1 MHHTKSKKILVYIFL
16 FLFIGTLGNKNLN
29 KIEIKKINQINVSGL
44 NEEKNFEVLKSLDA
58 YKFYNL
64 FFLNKVK
71 IDQLLSSYDHI
82 ENYSVF
88 KKYPSSLIVQLTETN
103 YLARVSQNGKNFYL
117 GSNGKLIEAVDENK
131 KLPNIFG
138 DLDLNEFFKLKK
150 IIDESNYNFDEIE
163 SLFFFPSKRWDIEMT
178 SGILIKLPKKRLE
191 ESLNLSLEIL
201 DDKNFKNIKVIDVRQ
216 ERQIVIN
223 E

>member
-1 MHHTKSKKILVYIFL
+1 MYQTKSKKILIYIFL
-16 FLFIGTLGNKNLN
+16 FLIIGTFNNKDFN

-44 NEEKNFEVLKSLDA
+44 SEEKNFEVLKSLNA
-58 YKFYNL
+58 YKLYNL

-71 IDQLLSSYDHI
+71 INQLISSYDYI

-88 KKYPSSLIVQLTETN
+88 KRYPSSLIVQLTETN

-117 GSNGKLIEAVDENK
+117 GSNGKLIEAVSRNK

-150 IIDESNYNFDEIE
+150 LLMSQIIIFMRLRVYFF
-163 SLFFFPSKRWDIEMT
+163 SLRNV
-178 SGILIKLPKKRLE
+178 GI
-191 ESLNLSLEIL
+191 
-201 DDKNFKNIKVIDVRQ
+201 
-216 ERQIVIN
+216 
-223 E
+223 